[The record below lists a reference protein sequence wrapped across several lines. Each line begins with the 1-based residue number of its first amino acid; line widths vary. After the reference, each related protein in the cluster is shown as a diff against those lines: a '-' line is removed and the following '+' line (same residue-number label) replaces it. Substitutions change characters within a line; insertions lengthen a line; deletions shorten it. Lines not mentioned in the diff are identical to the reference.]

1 MSEQFKSSPSGARH
15 GGPKLASE
23 KFGGGGECL
32 SPAGPGAARRKLAWN
47 RPMVRMMSTLED
59 TQSSPFNWPVNNEAI
74 GYQIQS

>member
-1 MSEQFKSSPSGARH
+1 MSKQLKSSPSGARY
-15 GGPKLASE
+15 GGPKLASG
-23 KFGGGGECL
+23 KNRRGGECL

-59 TQSSPFNWPVNNEAI
+59 TQSSPHNWPVNNEAI